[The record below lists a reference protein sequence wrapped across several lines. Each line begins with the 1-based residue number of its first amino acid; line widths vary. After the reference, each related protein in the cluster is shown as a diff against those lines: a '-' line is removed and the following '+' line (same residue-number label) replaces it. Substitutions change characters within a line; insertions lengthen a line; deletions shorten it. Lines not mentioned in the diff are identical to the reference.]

1 MSRLLRSRWLVRTV
15 FAAALV
21 LATWPAW
28 RVALLGAEP
37 TLAELL
43 QLICATPPP
52 EAGWQI
58 GVRGRPSPAGLSRV
72 VRSPTASGLER

>member
-15 FAAALV
+15 FAAMLV

-28 RVALLGAEP
+28 RVASLGAEP

-43 QLICATPPP
+43 QLVCATPPP
-52 EAGWQI
+52 ETDG
-58 GVRGRPSPAGLSRV
+58 PAGATGR
-72 VRSPTASGLER
+72 R

>member
-1 MSRLLRSRWLVRTV
+1 MSRLLRSRWLVRTI

-43 QLICATPPP
+43 QLICATPPS
-52 EAGWQI
+52 EAGVRA
-58 GVRGRPSPAGLSRV
+58 GVTGRPWQN
-72 VRSPTASGLER
+72 